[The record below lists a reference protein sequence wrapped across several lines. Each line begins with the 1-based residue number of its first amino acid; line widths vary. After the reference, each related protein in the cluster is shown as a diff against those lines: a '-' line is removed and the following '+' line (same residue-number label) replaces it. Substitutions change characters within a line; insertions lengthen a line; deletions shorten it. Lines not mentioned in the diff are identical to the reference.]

1 MAQNTD
7 SYLKAIEIATIW
19 NNKKYNPG
27 NVVNESSLK
36 KFSLYSIVNQN
47 KIKKYTIFGKNNN
60 LNIKVLG
67 YKNLNPYNSIS
78 KSLYTVL
85 LDI

>member
-1 MAQNTD
+1 MV
-7 SYLKAIEIATIW
+7 K
-19 NNKKYNPG
+19 
-27 NVVNESSLK
+27 ESELK
-36 KFSLYSIVNQN
+36 KFSLYSIINGN
-47 KIKKYTIFGKNNN
+47 KIKKYTIFGKNND

-67 YKNLNPYNSIS
+67 YKTINPYNFVS